1 MALPISSSRAISG
14 NAILKAHKI
23 RRKEIVNFTPNTVI
37 LRLKWVRFTVNE
49 RQSGLLRVQNVTHA
63 HSPQSGRAEVRL
75 EPYPFVVTDHLQGR
89 V

>member
-1 MALPISSSRAISG
+1 MALASSSSRAISG

-49 RQSGLLRVQNVTHA
+49 RQTGLLRVQNVPYA
-63 HSPQSGRAEVRL
+63 DSPQSGRAEVRL
-75 EPYPFVVTDHLQGR
+75 EPYPFVMANHLQGSA
-89 V
+89 